1 MPRRFW
7 KARSSSPSLFAA
19 QMNAQATTAKVT
31 TVTAVIT
38 ISRKVLKAA
47 ASHQSVG
54 RRLGAYRAADFSD
67 SGHSGVEVCRRH
79 RLRVAQG
86 DGHHGHMSCEPT
98 HDLDQRLVP
107 LRKIL
112 KLIVQLFLVRRHEL

>member
-19 QMNAQATTAKVT
+19 QMKAQATTAKVT
-31 TVTAVIT
+31 RVTAVIT

-54 RRLGAYRAADFSD
+54 RRLGANRAADFGD
-67 SGHSGVEVCRRH
+67 SGHG
-79 RLRVAQG
+79 G
-86 DGHHGHMSCEPT
+86 DHGHMSCEPA
-98 HDLDQRLVP
+98 HDLDQRVVP

-112 KLIVQLFLVRRHEL
+112 KLGVQLFLVRRHDLCPSPFGAC